1 MMIWIQFIVCALVIV
16 FAGSRLS
23 KYGDII
29 AEKTGLGKTW
39 IGVLLLATV
48 TSLPELITGI
58 SSVAIFN
65 VPEIAVGDVLGSCAF
80 NLLIIA
86 LLDGMAGPEPVVT
99 KVKPGQ
105 VLTAA
110 FGTLMLG
117 LVCLTLVL
125 GKQVPTI
132 GWFGLS
138 SLIFLLVYLIAMR
151 LIFLYE
157 KKRAAEFF
165 EEVFETHPET
175 MTLKQAYFR
184 YALFGAVI
192 VGAATWLPHLGE
204 GIAKATG
211 FEQSFVGS
219 IFIAISTSLPEMVV
233 SIAALRI
240 GAVDLAFGN
249 VLGSNLFNIAILG
262 LDDLLYFR
270 GPLLLAVS
278 GTHLITALAAIVMT
292 AMTVIGLTYKTNKKY
307 LFLSADAWG
316 ILLTWLTASVFLYSL
331 G

>member
-1 MMIWIQFIVCALVIV
+1 MIWIQFALCSLAIVI
-16 FAGSRLS
+16 AGSKLS

-48 TSLPELITGI
+48 TSLPELITGA
-58 SSVAIFN
+58 SSVIVFDL
-65 VPEIAVGDVLGSCAF
+65 PDIAAGGVLGSCTF

-86 LLDGMAGPEPVVT
+86 LLDGLAGPEPVVT

-110 FGTLMLG
+110 FGTLLLG
-117 LVCLTLVL
+117 LVGMSLAL
-125 GKQVPTI
+125 GTKVPRI
-132 GWFGLS
+132 GWIGVDS
-138 SLIFLLVYLIAMR
+138 IVFLLVYVIAMR

-165 EEVFETHPET
+165 EEVFETRPEEMT
-175 MTLKQAYFR
+175 MKQAYLR
-184 YALFGAVI
+184 YSLFALVI
-192 VGAATWLPHLGE
+192 IGAATWLPYLGE
-204 GIAKATG
+204 EIAKITG
-211 FEQSFVGS
+211 LERSFVGS
-219 IFIAISTSLPEMVV
+219 IFIAVTTSLPEVVV

-249 VLGSNLFNIAILG
+249 VLGSNLFNIAILA
-262 LDDLLYFR
+262 LSDLMYTS
-270 GPLLLAVS
+270 GPLLNVVS
-278 GTHLITALAAIVMT
+278 DSHLITSIAAIVMT
-292 AMTVIGLTYKTNKKY
+292 AITVIGLTYKTNRKY
-307 LFLSADAWG
+307 MYLSADAWG
-316 ILLTWLTASVFLYSL
+316 ILLTWMTATFYLYKL

>member
-1 MMIWIQFIVCALVIV
+1 MIWIQFIACTAVIV
-16 FAGSRLS
+16 FAGSKVS

-29 AEKTGLGKTW
+29 AEKTGMGKTW

-48 TSLPELITGI
+48 TSLPELITGA

-65 VPEIAVGDVLGSCAF
+65 VPDIAVGDVLGSCAF
-80 NLLIIA
+80 NLLLIA
-86 LLDGMAGPEPVVT
+86 LLDGLAGPEPVVT

-117 LVCLTLVL
+117 MVCLSLAL
-125 GKQVPTI
+125 GTKVPRI
-132 GWFGLS
+132 GWVGINSIL
-138 SLIFLLVYLIAMR
+138 FLLIYVIAMR

-175 MTLKQAYFR
+175 MTLRQAYFR
-184 YALFGAVI
+184 YAMFALLI
-192 VGAATWLPHLGE
+192 VSAATWLPHLGE
-204 GIAKATG
+204 QIAQITG
-211 FEQSFVGS
+211 LERSFVGS

-233 SIAALRI
+233 SVAALRI

-249 VLGSNLFNIAILG
+249 VLGSNLFNIAILA
-262 LDDLLYFR
+262 LDDVMYKP
-270 GPLLLAVS
+270 GPLLTVIS
-278 GTHLITALAAIVMT
+278 GSHLITAIAAIVMT
-292 AMTVIGLTYKTNKKY
+292 AITVIGLTYKTNRKY
-307 LFLSADAWG
+307 MFLSADAWG
-316 ILLTWLTASVFLYSL
+316 ILLIWLTATFYLYIL